1 MYYHQDWILRQIQ
14 ILINLIKG
22 ILSKGASRQINDTG
36 EDNEIKVKIEYMI
49 KNYELIKAEEII
61 LKDIDQNKQIEM
73 ALWFYENLNTL
84 SDSELEKGQFNRNNI
99 LKSMKKICIDNNLLD
114 ETTIDFL
121 LNSEND

>member
-22 ILSKGASRQINDTG
+22 ILNKGRNHQINDTSE

-49 KNYELIKAEEII
+49 KNYEFIKAEQII
-61 LKDIDQNKQIEM
+61 LKHIDHSNQIDI
-73 ALWFYENLNTL
+73 ALWFYENINTL
-84 SDSELEKGQFNRNNI
+84 SDYELEKGQFDRNKI
-99 LKSMKKICIDNNLLD
+99 LKSVKYICIHNNLLD

-121 LNSEND
+121 LN

>member
-1 MYYHQDWILRQIQ
+1 MYYNKDCILRQIH
-14 ILINLIKG
+14 IFINLIKG

>member
-22 ILSKGASRQINDTG
+22 ILSKGVSRQINDTG

-61 LKDIDQNKQIEM
+61 LKHIDQNKQIEI